1 MLNLATDDET
11 FTNSENSFIDKVSE
25 QLELNKEKYQEIKKQ
40 KTASVKL
47 VDFGERAGESVF
59 GITKDMDKQQ
69 KLKLLRKEYSRWNAL
84 TNNTD
89 KTIRERA
96 RQMRDLAANLRSEYN
111 RNN

>member
-1 MLNLATDDET
+1 
-11 FTNSENSFIDKVSE
+11 
-25 QLELNKEKYQEIKKQ
+25 
-40 KTASVKL
+40 
-47 VDFGERAGESVF
+47 
-59 GITKDMDKQQ
+59 MDKQQ

>member
-11 FTNSENSFIDKVSE
+11 FTNLENSFIDKVSQ
-25 QLELNKEKYQEIKKQ
+25 QLELNTEKYQEIKKQ
-40 KTASVKL
+40 NTASIKL
-47 VDFGERAGESVF
+47 VDFGKKAGESVF
-59 GITKDMDKQQ
+59 GITKDMDKQK